1 MIIGH
6 TLCYLEMSTNQSL
19 LENVILHCP
28 LRNSEVLFGSNEL
41 RVHAGTDASI
51 IKPAGP
57 PALIRGTRLGEC
69 LLGVH

>member
-28 LRNSEVLFGSNEL
+28 LRASEVLFGSNEL
-41 RVHAGTDASI
+41 
-51 IKPAGP
+51 
-57 PALIRGTRLGEC
+57 
-69 LLGVH
+69 